1 MADKKLGRGLD
12 FLISE
17 DTALPSD
24 EILELDIDSIHPNPQ
39 QPRHEFDSTALQE
52 LADSI
57 KQNGILQPIVVR
69 QVAKGYELVA
79 GERRWRASRL
89 AQLETIPAIVRSV
102 NDNQLLELAL
112 IENVQREDL
121 NAIEKARAYRE
132 MMLRLGMTQEQVAT
146 KVGKDRSSVAN
157 LIRLLDL
164 PPEVQECVS
173 RGSLSMGH
181 ARAILGVKDTSL
193 QSELCKRIIRDGL
206 NVREAEREVTRL
218 QGATS
223 SLPAPMGAE
232 KPGAGRIPDA
242 QIKDLEDQLRR
253 ALGLRVKIRARGQR
267 TRLMIDCAKV
277 PDFERVF
284 VKLTGA
290 KPLG

>member
-1 MADKKLGRGLD
+1 MAEKKLGRGLD

-17 DTALPSD
+17 DSALPSD
-24 EILELDIDSIHPNPQ
+24 EILDLDIESILPNPQ
-39 QPRHEFDSTALQE
+39 QPRTEFDSGALQE

-57 KQNGILQPIVVR
+57 RQNGVLQPIVVR

-89 AQLETIPAIVRSV
+89 AQLETIPAIVRTV
-102 NDNQLLELAL
+102 TDAQLLELAL
-112 IENVQREDL
+112 VENVQREDL

-132 MMLRLGMTQEQVAT
+132 LIQRLGLTQEQVAT

-157 LIRLLDL
+157 LVRLLDL

-181 ARAILGVKDTSL
+181 ARAILGLKEAAL
-193 QSELCKRIIRDGL
+193 QSELCKRIIREAL
-206 NVREAEREVTRL
+206 NVRDTEREVARV
-218 QGATS
+218 QNAKS
-223 SLPAPMGAE
+223 ISERPPE
-232 KPGAGRIPDA
+232 ESKPGTPRIPEA
-242 QIKDLEDQLRR
+242 QVKDLEDQLRKSI
-253 ALGLRVKIRARGQR
+253 GLRVKIRPRGEK
-267 TRLMIDCAKV
+267 TRIIIDCSKI
-277 PDFERVF
+277 PDFERIF